1 MEIIKRL
8 KIDLEE
14 IKRTFEKLEQRS
26 TELQAGITL
35 IDMEDFQRSLRQV
48 SELAE
53 RSEDVLSEAAKL
65 MSLDGLLLL
74 FRVTATPEEDKKL
87 RNSIIQSAVRCQEV
101 VVKFDQMK
109 EELKDFS
116 VK

>member
-53 RSEDVLSEAAKL
+53 RSEKVLSAAEIL
-65 MSLDGLLLL
+65 MADIHGLLL
-74 FRVTATPEEDKKL
+74 FTVKVFTVTVTLDEDEE
-87 RNSIIQSAVRCQEV
+87 
-101 VVKFDQMK
+101 
-109 EELKDFS
+109 
-116 VK
+116 